1 MDEMIDLFRRNISQE
16 VLDLIPSSVAHENRI
31 VPIQFDGNC
40 NTLTVAMVDPNDF
53 DTVEKLRFITNKNI
67 EPKMATATAM
77 DFAIQ
82 RYYPEPDDL
91 LRDFH

>member
-1 MDEMIDLFRRNISQE
+1 MIDLFRRNISQE
-16 VLDLIPSSVAHENRI
+16 VLNLIPCRVAHENRI
-31 VPIQFDGNC
+31 VPIEFDGNC
-40 NTLTVAMVDPNDF
+40 NTLIVAMVDPNDF

-82 RYYPEPDDL
+82 RYYPSPDDYW
-91 LRDFH
+91 RDSQ